1 MVVGREMM
9 MMTTMMMVMVL
20 VRQTWGEGGGGGG
33 GFVER
38 AVGLWI
44 DATGDE
50 FSLDVSVPIVFNFVI
65 CSSR

>member
-1 MVVGREMM
+1 MVGREML
-9 MMTTMMMVMVL
+9 MMTTMMVMTL
-20 VRQTWGEGGGGGG
+20 VRQTWGEGGAGGG
-33 GFVER
+33 GFVKR

-50 FSLDVSVPIVFNFVI
+50 FSLDVSVPIVFDFVI